1 MSANGKKDSAK
12 IYVVVAVVI
21 AVFII
26 AEWASVFFLGRGP
39 AGYP

>member
-1 MSANGKKDSAK
+1 MSSNTKSNAR
-12 IYVVVAVVI
+12 IYVVVAVVV

-26 AEWASVFFLGRGP
+26 AEWASVFFFGRGP